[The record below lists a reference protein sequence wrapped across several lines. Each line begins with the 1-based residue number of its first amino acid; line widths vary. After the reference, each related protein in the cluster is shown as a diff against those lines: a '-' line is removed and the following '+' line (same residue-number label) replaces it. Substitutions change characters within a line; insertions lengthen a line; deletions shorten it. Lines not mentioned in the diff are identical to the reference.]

1 MIESFFT
8 ISSPLQH
15 MDFVPSDALAKH
27 KLSGSGTKSEFP
39 NSLKLKHLA
48 TLTGALA
55 FVLSE
60 ALAKHKWLFS
70 F

>member
-1 MIESFFT
+1 
-8 ISSPLQH
+8 